1 MNVIIS
7 PNINKVSERLDKN
20 GNVIDPRTKQVI
32 APKEQV
38 VYSAPAQSISQNV
51 PQSPT
56 APSVF
61 FIPPTLSL
69 KEIKQALKTLEEMK
83 EKKVAELKAELEDL

>member
-1 MNVIIS
+1 MNVVIS
-7 PNINKVSERLDKN
+7 PNIKKVSERLDKN

-32 APKEQV
+32 APKEQA
-38 VYSAPAQSISQNV
+38 VYSAPAETPV
-51 PQSPT
+51 PQAPS

>member
-1 MNVIIS
+1 MNTIIS
-7 PNINKVSERLDKN
+7 PNIKKVSDRLDKS
-20 GNVIDPRTKQVI
+20 GNIIDPRTKQVI
-32 APKEQV
+32 EQV
-38 VYSAPAQSISQNV
+38 EKYVPPEPQIAQT
-51 PQSPT
+51 PT

>member
-1 MNVIIS
+1 MNTLIS
-7 PNINKVSERLDKN
+7 PNIKKTTERLDKN
-20 GNVIDPRTKQVI
+20 GNIINPQTKQVI
-32 APKEQV
+32 EQV
-38 VYSAPAQSISQNV
+38 ERYTPPVETPV
-51 PQSPT
+51 PQAPT

-69 KEIKQALKTLEEMK
+69 KEIKQAIKTLEEMK

>member
-1 MNVIIS
+1 MNTLIS
-7 PNINKVSERLDKN
+7 PNIKKTTERLDKN
-20 GNVIDPRTKQVI
+20 GNIINPQTKQVI
-32 APKEQV
+32 EQV
-38 VYSAPAQSISQNV
+38 ERYTPPVENPV
-51 PQSPT
+51 PQAPT